1 MNKLSNSIV
10 AFAGNNTTVYEM
22 FSDYWNH
29 YSAEVLHKN
38 VGTYNEYN
46 KDGQAITFAQKDEQM
61 RSAVIAEVERVAN
74 CKIPE
79 GMSYQL
85 FASHPTLSWAAF
97 AVVTM
102 MIETILPRTVVDS
115 IGLYTDMRFV
125 DWGDVPLFD
134 VPNRAF
140 PVVSKAGSASRT
152 QLLQKFYR
160 GNDTVSVENHKIS
173 LTVDMYAVLA
183 GRQSLA
189 EVARRAVIA
198 IEADMTRE
206 AYGAMKKGLTGVTI
220 PSELK
225 VEGAFDMD
233 KLIGV
238 AQRVEA
244 YNFGMKPAFLTTT
257 RGAMKILPSSAA
269 GYRLNTDAKAPEI
282 GLMRTVYDYDLIIM
296 NQVATGDYSN
306 YGLALDDNLIM
317 VVSPGAEKLLKAVVE
332 GSTLT
337 NSNNFYD
344 NADLSSNWTIDKRY
358 GFGYLS
364 GAIAGSYTLQ

>member
-10 AFAGNNTTVYEM
+10 TFAGKDATVYEM

-29 YSAEVLHKN
+29 YSDEVLHKH
-38 VGTYNEYN
+38 VGSYSSVN
-46 KDGQAITFAQKDEQM
+46 KEGMPITFAQKDEQM
-61 RSAVIAEVERVAN
+61 RTALISEVERVAN
-74 CKIPE
+74 CKMPE

-85 FASHPTLSWAAF
+85 FASHPTLSWATF

-102 MIETILPRTVVDS
+102 MIETILPRTVIDS

-134 VPNRAF
+134 IPNRAF
-140 PVVSKAGSASRT
+140 PVVSKAGNASRT

-160 GNDTVSVENHKIS
+160 GNNTVTVENHKIS
-173 LTVDMYAVLA
+173 LTVDMYAVLS

-206 AYGAMKKGLTGVTI
+206 AYKAVKDGLTGVAV
-220 PSELK
+220 PSELH

-233 KLIGV
+233 KLIGI

-244 YNFGMKPAFLTTT
+244 YNFGMKPVLLTTA
-257 RGAMKILPSSAA
+257 RGAMKILPNSAD
-269 GYRLNTDAKAPEI
+269 GYRLNTDAKNPEI
-282 GLMRTVYDYDLIIM
+282 GLMRTVYGYDLIIM
-296 NQVATGDYSN
+296 NQVATPDYKN

-317 VVSPGAEKLLKAVVE
+317 VVSPAADKLVRGVIEGA
-332 GSTLT
+332 TLT
-337 NSNNFYD
+337 NGNDFY
-344 NADLSSNWTIDKRY
+344 NTADLSSNYSIDKRY
-358 GFGYLS
+358 GFGYMS
-364 GAIAGSYTLQ
+364 GAIAGAYELQ

>member
-22 FSDYWNH
+22 FSDYYNH
-29 YSAEVLHKN
+29 YSAEVLGKN
-38 VGTYNEYN
+38 IGSYSTVN
-46 KDGQAITFAQKDEQM
+46 KEGQPITFAEKDEQM
-61 RSAVIAEVERVAN
+61 RKATIAEVERVAN
-74 CKIPE
+74 YNMPE

-85 FASHPTLSWAAF
+85 FASNPNLTWASF
-97 AVVTM
+97 AVVNM
-102 MIETILPRTVVDS
+102 MIETILPRTVLDS
-115 IGLYTDMRFV
+115 IGMYTDMRFV

-160 GNDTVSVENHKIS
+160 GNATVDVENHKIS
-173 LTVDMYAVLA
+173 LTVDMYAVFS

-189 EVARRAVIA
+189 EVARRAAIA

-206 AYGAMKKGLTGVTI
+206 AYNTVKKGITNVSI
-220 PSELK
+220 PTELRAQ
-225 VEGAFDMD
+225 GAFDMET
-233 KLIGV
+233 LIGI

-244 YNFGMKPAFLTTT
+244 YNFGMRPVFLTTT
-257 RGAMKILPSSAA
+257 LGAMKILPNSAD
-269 GYRLNTDAKAPEI
+269 GYRLNTDANNPKI
-282 GLMRTVYDYDLIIM
+282 GLMRTVYNYDLMIM
-296 NQVATGDYSN
+296 NQVATPDYTDFS
-306 YGLALDDNLIM
+306 LALDDNLIM
-317 VVSPGAEKLLKAVVE
+317 VVSLAADKLLRGISE
-332 GSTLT
+332 GGVLQ
-337 NSNNFYD
+337 NSNQYYE

-364 GAIAGSYTLQ
+364 GAIAGSYTLN